1 MIDAVNV
8 AAQTVNINNPV
19 PFGATRIKTGCTVR
33 HEQGSGR
40 FVLTRPGIY
49 RVTFNSTISA
59 TADTVAILNITQDG
73 EAIAG
78 AQIQVGTGPSPNI
91 ESGSVT
97 TLVRVFCGDSAISVV
112 NLGTAAL
119 TISNAN
125 IVIDR
130 LC

>member
-8 AAQTVNINNPV
+8 ATQVVAVNNPV
-19 PFGATRIKTGCTVR
+19 LFGATRIKTSCSVR

-40 FVLTRPGIY
+40 FVLTKPGIY
-49 RVTFNSTISA
+49 KVTFNGTISA
-59 TADTVAILNITQDG
+59 AAATTAILNITQDG

-78 AQIQVGTGPSPNI
+78 ARIEVGTGPAPDI

-97 TLVRVFCGDSAISVV
+97 TLLRVFCCDSAVSVT

-119 TISNAN
+119 NISNAN
-125 IVIDR
+125 LVIDR

>member
-8 AAQTVNINNPV
+8 AAQTVAVNSPV
-19 PFGATRIKTGCTVR
+19 LFGSTRIQTGCTVR
-33 HEQGSGR
+33 HEEGSGR
-40 FVLTRPGIY
+40 FILTRPGIY

-59 TADTVAILNITQDG
+59 AAATTAILNINQDG
-73 EAIAG
+73 EAVAG
-78 AQIQVGTGPSPNI
+78 AQIQVATGVAPDV

-97 TLVRVFCGDSAISVV
+97 TLVRVYCGDSVITVS
-112 NLGTAAL
+112 NNSTATL